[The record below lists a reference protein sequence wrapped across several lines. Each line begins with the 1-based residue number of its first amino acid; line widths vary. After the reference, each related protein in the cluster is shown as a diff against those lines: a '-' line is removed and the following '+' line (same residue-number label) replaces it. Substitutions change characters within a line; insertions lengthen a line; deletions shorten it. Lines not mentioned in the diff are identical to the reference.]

1 MLKKRI
7 IPSLLLK
14 DNRMVKSVQ
23 FGGFR
28 DTGHPLTAA
37 RIYDAQR
44 VDELLIL
51 DIFASRDRRGMHSEI
66 VAQISEE
73 CFMPLCV
80 GGGIRSVED
89 IRILLSKGAD
99 KVLINTG
106 AVECEGLIGEAAR
119 AFGSST
125 VVVSVDVRRR
135 PASRLKSEMEG
146 EYEVFVRGGTEST
159 GLDPVSWSKT
169 AQELGAGEIFLTS
182 IDRDG
187 TMSGLDIALI
197 RSVADSVSIPVIASG
212 GVGTLDDF
220 RIGMEEGGASAV
232 SAASIF
238 HFTDQS
244 PIKVRKYLVDRGVN
258 VRA

>member
-14 DNRMVKSVQ
+14 DNRMVKSVR
-23 FGGFR
+23 FENFR

-44 VDELLIL
+44 VDELVVL
-51 DIFASRDRRGMHSEI
+51 DIFASREGRGIHADVVTQM
-66 VAQISEE
+66 SEE

-80 GGGIRSVED
+80 GGGIRSVES
-89 IRILLSKGAD
+89 IRMLIGKGAD
-99 KVLINTG
+99 KVAITTA
-106 AVECEGLIGEAAR
+106 AVECEGFLQEAAR
-119 AFGSST
+119 IFGSANI
-125 VVVSVDVRRR
+125 DVRAGRH
-135 PASRLKSEMEG
+135 G
-146 EYEVFVRGGTEST
+146 GYEVFVRGGTQAT
-159 GLDPVSWSKT
+159 GLDPVVWARK
-169 AQELGAGEIFLTS
+169 AQELGAGELFLTS

-187 TMSGLDIALI
+187 TMEGLDIPLI
-197 RSVADSVSIPVIASG
+197 RSVVDAVTIPVIAAG

-244 PIKVRKYLVDRGVN
+244 PIKVRKYLVDRGVH

>member
-14 DNRMVKSVQ
+14 DNRMVKSVR
-23 FGGFR
+23 FDNFR

-44 VDELLIL
+44 VDELLVL
-51 DIFASRDRRGMHSEI
+51 DIFASREKRNMHLDI
-66 VAQISEE
+66 ITQMSEE

-80 GGGIRSVED
+80 GGGIRSIED
-89 IRILLSKGAD
+89 MQFLFSKGAD
-99 KVLINTG
+99 KIAINTA
-106 AVECEGLIGEAAR
+106 AVEDGALIGKAAQM
-119 AFGSST
+119 FGSANI
-125 VVVSVDVRRR
+125 VVSIDVRKHQGGR
-135 PASRLKSEMEG
+135 
-146 EYEVFVRGGTEST
+146 YEVFVRGGTQAT

-187 TMSGLDIALI
+187 TLSGLDIPLI
-197 RSVADSVSIPVIASG
+197 RCVVDAVSIPVIAAG

-220 RIGMEEGGASAV
+220 RIGMDEGGASAV

-244 PIKVRKYLVDRGVN
+244 PIKVRKHLVDRGVH